1 MKKDRKKKLLSRKII
16 LVIALISLTA
26 LALVY
31 VLKINDYYPFSK
43 KQPSS
48 QPVSA
53 TGVNKVKYTAAT
65 PNEQLAPSQKTQ
77 DTNTTPSAITTSNV
91 VSIILNAA
99 GQDAKGGPV
108 SVAAKISGVTSGTCV
123 ISLSRDAVLKNY
135 SANIIWEGSFYGCV
149 YSIPFADISTGTWI
163 LNLSI
168 NQGSSSGSVS
178 KSIMVL

>member
-1 MKKDRKKKLLSRKII
+1 MKKNRKKKLLSRKII
-16 LVIALISLTA
+16 LIIVLISLAA
-26 LALVY
+26 LTLVC
-31 VLKINDYYPFSK
+31 VLKINNYYPFNK

-48 QPVSA
+48 QPTAV
-53 TGVNKVKYTAAT
+53 TEVYKVKYTAAT
-65 PNEQLAPSQKTQ
+65 PSEQLTPSQKTQ
-77 DTNTTPSAITTSNV
+77 DTNASPSTTTTANV

-99 GQDAKGGPV
+99 GQDAKDGPV

-123 ISLSRDAVLKNY
+123 ISLSKDSVLKNY
-135 SANIIWEGSFYGCV
+135 SASIVWEGSFYGCI
-149 YSIPFADISTGTWI
+149 YSIPFADISPGTWI